1 MIDFLFF
8 RQGIPSLSVRVT
20 ILRLVI
26 TLRYMAK
33 RLEAHIKEFLE
44 YLEIERG
51 RSDKTVRN
59 YGFYLHRF
67 SEWAKSPAPAEID
80 AEMVRQFRLHLNRD
94 VAGRDEPALAKATQN
109 YHLIAL
115 RAFLKY
121 LAKRDVKTLA
131 AEKIELAKQG
141 SRHVEFLEKEELLRI
156 LAEPGKDPTIL
167 GYRDRAILE
176 LLFSTGLRVSELAGL
191 KIEQV
196 NLKNDEFTVL
206 GKGRKHR
213 IVFLSPES
221 KDAIKVY
228 LGKREDVSPYMFVRH
243 DKARRA
249 KGVGEESKPLTPRS
263 IQRLVDRYARMAGI
277 TKSVTPHTLRH
288 TFATDLLR
296 NGADI
301 RAVQTMLG
309 HESITTTQVY
319 THVTDK
325 ELKRIH
331 QSFHNADK
339 KKKD

>member
-1 MIDFLFF
+1 M
-8 RQGIPSLSVRVT
+8 PV
-20 ILRLVI
+20 
-26 TLRYMAK
+26 K
-33 RLEAHIKEFLE
+33 RLDAFLKEFLE

-51 RSDKTVRN
+51 RSDKTTRN
-59 YGFYLHRF
+59 YGFYLRRF
-67 SEWAKSPAPAEID
+67 SDWAKSPAPAEID
-80 AEMVRQFRLHLNRD
+80 GEMVRKFRLYLNRD
-94 VAGRDEPALAKATQN
+94 IAGRDEETLSKATQN

-121 LAKRDVKTLA
+121 LAKRDVKSLSP
-131 AEKIELAKQG
+131 EKIELAKQG
-141 SRHVEFLEKEELLRI
+141 SRHVEFLEKDELHRI
-156 LAEPGKDPTIL
+156 LAEPAKDPTIL
-167 GYRDRAILE
+167 GNRDRAILE
-176 LLFSTGLRVSELAGL
+176 LLFATGLRVSELAGL

-213 IVFLSPES
+213 LVFLSSEA

-228 LGKREDVSPYMFVRH
+228 LGKRQDVSPYLFVRH

-249 KGVGEESKPLTPRS
+249 KVVGEESKPLTPRS

-277 TKSVTPHTLRH
+277 TKPVTPHTLRH

-325 ELKRIH
+325 ELKRVH
-331 QSFHNADK
+331 QAFHNADSEEK
-339 KKKD
+339 KKKGV

>member
-1 MIDFLFF
+1 M
-8 RQGIPSLSVRVT
+8 G
-20 ILRLVI
+20 
-26 TLRYMAK
+26 K
-33 RLEAHIKEFLE
+33 HLEPLIKEFLE

-59 YGFYLHRF
+59 YKFYLSRF
-67 SEWAKSPAPAEID
+67 SDWAKSPAPLEID
-80 AEMVRQFRLHLNRD
+80 GEMVRKFRLYLNREIS
-94 VAGRDEPALAKATQN
+94 GRDDANLAKATQN

-121 LAKRDVKTLA
+121 LAKRDVQSLA

-141 SRHVEFLEKEELLRI
+141 SRHVEFLEKEELTRI

-167 GYRDRAILE
+167 GLRDKAILE

-196 NLKNDEFTVL
+196 NLKNEEFTVL
-206 GKGRKHR
+206 GKGKKHR
-213 IVFLSPES
+213 IVFLSPQAR
-221 KDAIKVY
+221 DIIKTY
-228 LGKREDVSPYMFVRH
+228 LEQRQDVSPYIFVRH
-243 DKARRA
+243 DKARRSKA
-249 KGVGEESKPLTPRS
+249 VGEESKPLTPRS
-263 IQRLVDRYARMAGI
+263 IQRLVDRYSRMAGI
-277 TKSVTPHTLRH
+277 TKAVTPHTMRH

-319 THVTDK
+319 THVTDR
-325 ELKRIH
+325 ELKRVY
-331 QSFHNADK
+331 QAFHDADSNHSADAQ